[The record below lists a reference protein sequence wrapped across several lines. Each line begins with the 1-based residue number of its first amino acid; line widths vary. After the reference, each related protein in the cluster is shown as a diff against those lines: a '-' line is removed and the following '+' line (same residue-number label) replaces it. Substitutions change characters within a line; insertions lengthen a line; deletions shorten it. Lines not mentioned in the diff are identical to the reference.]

1 MHNAPRFRTPPWRT
15 RALRSAV
22 AALLASA
29 ALGTLAAPATAGP
42 LPAAVPGPA
51 PGIEPPSIDPNLASI
66 APELGG
72 VPVDGV
78 DYRVV
83 KRAYDEV
90 RNALQAAH
98 DQRASAE
105 TKLAGLQG
113 ADASLT
119 TQISAETKRKKE
131 VIVELAGL
139 RTSRR
144 SLAVA
149 AYMSGTQPEP
159 DDLGEATA
167 LLARQTQI
175 EAINESQRSRTER
188 AEQELRDV
196 LTQLGDHVTTR
207 VVIRNEIASTQAVL
221 AQSAADEARL
231 TTALDGRRVELAQAR
246 ANATVVGGDFTLLAM
261 DAYWRAAMETAA
273 TRPRCR
279 IEWWAIA
286 GISRTE
292 GRHGTSGGAKLL
304 GNGDTS
310 PPIIGIRLDGTNDTA
325 VIKDTDNGEW
335 DGDTEYDHA
344 VGPMQFI
351 PSTWKKWQADG
362 NGDGVADANNMY
374 DAAEGAAHYLCA
386 TGPMVTDDDLLRGY
400 FSYNHSEDYANAV
413 LSNARFYEQ
422 IPIPPPPPDTA
433 AAA

>member
-1 MHNAPRFRTPPWRT
+1 MLTG
-15 RALRSAV
+15 
-22 AALLASA
+22 A
-29 ALGTLAAPATAGP
+29 ALGSLVAPAQAGP

-51 PGIEPPSIDPNLASI
+51 PGIEPPSIDPNLSSI
-66 APELGG
+66 ARELSG
-72 VPVDGV
+72 VPVDSV
-78 DYRVV
+78 EYRFA
-83 KRAYDEV
+83 KRGYDEV
-90 RNALQAAH
+90 RNALQVAH
-98 DQRASAE
+98 DQRVDAE
-105 TKLAGLQG
+105 AKLLGLQG
-113 ADASLT
+113 ADANLT
-119 TQISAETKRKKE
+119 LQISAETRRKKE

-175 EAINESQRSRTER
+175 EAINESQRSRTDR
-188 AEQELRDV
+188 AEQNLRDV
-196 LTQLGDHVTTR
+196 LAQLSDHVTKR
-207 VVIRNEIASTQAVL
+207 VVIRNEIATTQAAQ

-231 TTALDGRRVELAQAR
+231 TTELEGRRGALAQAR
-246 ANATVVGGDFTLLAM
+246 ANATVVGSDFTLLAM
-261 DAYWRAAMETAA
+261 DAYWRAAMETAT

-292 GRHGTSGGAKLL
+292 GRHGTSGGARLL

-325 VIKDTDNGEW
+325 VIADTDNGEW
-335 DGDTEYDHA
+335 DGDTEFDHA

-351 PSTWKKWQADG
+351 PSTWKKWRADG
-362 NGDGVADANNMY
+362 NGDGAADANNMY
-374 DAAEGAAHYLCA
+374 DATEGAAHYLCA

-413 LSNARFYEQ
+413 LANARLYEQ
-422 IPIPPPPPDTA
+422 IAIPAPPPDSA

>member
-1 MHNAPRFRTPPWRT
+1 MHNGPSTPAFSRRS
-15 RALRSAV
+15 RALRTAV
-22 AALLASA
+22 AALVTAT
-29 ALGTLAAPATAGP
+29 ALGMLVAPAQAGP

-51 PGIEPPSIDPNLASI
+51 PGLEPPSIDPNLSSI
-66 APELGG
+66 AAELGG

-78 DYRVV
+78 EYRVV
-83 KRAYDEV
+83 KRAYEDV
-90 RNALQAAH
+90 RNALQVAH
-98 DQRASAE
+98 DQRVNAE
-105 TKLAGLQG
+105 AKLVGLQG
-113 ADASLT
+113 ADANLT

-144 SLAVA
+144 SLAVS
-149 AYMSGTQPEP
+149 AYMAGTQPEP

-175 EAINESQRSRTER
+175 EAINESQRSRTAR
-188 AEQELRDV
+188 AEQNLRDV
-196 LTQLGDHVTTR
+196 LAQLSDHVTKR
-207 VVIRNEIASTQAVL
+207 VVIRNEIATTQAAQ
-221 AQSAADEARL
+221 AQSAAEEARL
-231 TTALDGRRVELAQAR
+231 TTELGIRRVDLAQAR
-246 ANATVVGGDFTLLAM
+246 ANATVVGSDFTLLAM

-292 GRHGTSGGAKLL
+292 GHHGTSGGARLL

-310 PPIIGIRLDGTNDTA
+310 PSIIGIRLDGTNDTA
-325 VIKDTDNGEW
+325 VILDTDNGEW

-362 NGDGVADANNMY
+362 NGDGAADANNIY
-374 DAAEGAAHYLCA
+374 DATEGAAHYLCA

-413 LSNARFYEQ
+413 LSNAQLYQQ
-422 IPIPPPPPDTA
+422 IRIPPPPPDTA